1 MSETKKTSS
10 VEQWTSLQAYALAAV
25 CLVVGIA
32 GGWFIRGSQAPGV
45 AATQT
50 VSAATNQQAS
60 SASAQPSPEEMRR
73 MADKQ
78 AEPLL
83 AKLQSDPNNADLLAG
98 LGNVYYDAQQFPVAI
113 DYYQKSL
120 KIKPSDASVRT
131 DMATAYWYVGSAD
144 TAITE
149 FNRALADE
157 PNKANALF
165 SLGVVQWQGKLDVP
179 AALATWQ
186 KLLQTNPNYEN
197 KDKLLE
203 LMAQVKKHAG
213 MKAGAP
219 AKGLGE

>member
-1 MSETKKTSS
+1 MSETKKNSS
-10 VEQWTSLQAYALAAV
+10 VEQWTSLQAYALASV

-32 GGWFIRGSQAPGV
+32 GGWFIRGSQAPGA

-50 VSAATNQQAS
+50 VSAATNQQSS
-60 SASAQPSPEEMRR
+60 SASAQPSPEETRL

-83 AKLQSDPNNADLLAG
+83 SKLQSDPNNAHLLAS
-98 LGNVYYDAQQFPVAI
+98 LGNVYYDAQQFPIAI

-131 DMATAYWYVGSAD
+131 DMATAYWYLGSAD

-157 PNKANALF
+157 PNTANALF
-165 SLGVVQWQGKLDVP
+165 NLGVVQWQGKLDVQ

-197 KDKLLE
+197 KDKLLQ

-213 MKAGAP
+213 MKPGP
-219 AKGLGE
+219 QAKRLGE

>member
-1 MSETKKTSS
+1 
-10 VEQWTSLQAYALAAV
+10 V

-32 GGWFIRGSQAPGV
+32 GGWFIRGSQAPGA

-50 VSAATNQQAS
+50 VSAATNQQSS
-60 SASAQPSPEEMRR
+60 SASAQPSPEETRL

-83 AKLQSDPNNADLLAG
+83 SKLQSDPNNAHLLAS
-98 LGNVYYDAQQFPVAI
+98 LGNVYYDAQQFPIAI

-131 DMATAYWYVGSAD
+131 DMATAYWYLGSAD

-157 PNKANALF
+157 PNTANALF
-165 SLGVVQWQGKLDVP
+165 NLGVVQWQGKLDVQ

-197 KDKLLE
+197 KDKLLQ

-213 MKAGAP
+213 MKPGP
-219 AKGLGE
+219 QAKRLGE

>member
-1 MSETKKTSS
+1 MSETKKNSS
-10 VEQWTSLQAYALAAV
+10 VEQWTSLQAYALASV
-25 CLVVGIA
+25 CLVIGIA
-32 GGWFIRGSQAPGV
+32 GGWFIRGSQAPGA

-50 VSAATNQQAS
+50 VSAATNQQSS
-60 SASAQPSPEEMRR
+60 SASAQPSPEETRL

-83 AKLQSDPNNADLLAG
+83 SKLQSDPNNAHLLAS
-98 LGNVYYDAQQFPVAI
+98 LGNVYYDAQQFPIAI

-131 DMATAYWYVGSAD
+131 DMATAYWYLGSAD

-157 PNKANALF
+157 PNTANALF
-165 SLGVVQWQGKLDVP
+165 NLGVVQWQGKLDVQ

-197 KDKLLE
+197 KDKLLQ

-213 MKAGAP
+213 MKPGP
-219 AKGLGE
+219 QAKRLGE